1 MVTDAANR
9 VFQLRAAQRSFKQAV
24 DLLPDDAN
32 GAQLQ
37 PLGILA
43 QRFKKMAS
51 ALHYG
56 DLLQPSLGDG
66 TPNRNNKRPRWKA
79 GGKSLL
85 RPMPALKVVDML
97 MCLPHCVCMPS
108 GVLLVFA
115 KPHISSTPDPAG
127 FDSHSHGTFMLWKA
141 AMKKFRVMMKTLE
154 KKHGVGFWNR
164 PGREKGKLKDIGEE
178 AIFARHKNVTA
189 DDEDLGSE
197 PEEDVDDTLGVDD
210 ALGETFGR
218 RRKTSS
224 KNTCGP
230 HKSALACLADK
241 TGATQN
247 CVWYLTQL
255 PAYA

>member
-9 VFQLRAAQRSFKQAV
+9 VFQLRTAQRSFKQAV

-37 PLGILA
+37 PIGILA

-66 TPNRNNKRPRWKA
+66 TPNRSNKRPRWKA

-85 RPMPALKVVDML
+85 RPMPALKVIDML
-97 MCLPHCVCMPS
+97 MCLSHCVCMPS
-108 GVLLVFA
+108 GVLLVCD
-115 KPHISSTPDPAG
+115 KPHISSTADPAG
-127 FDSHSHGTFMLWKA
+127 FDPHSHGKFMLWKA
-141 AMKKFRVMMKTLE
+141 AMTKFRVMMKKLE

-164 PGREKGKLKDIGEE
+164 PVRENGKLKDMGEA
-178 AIFARHKNVTA
+178 AIFVRQKNATA
-189 DDEDLGSE
+189 DEGDLGSE
-197 PEEDVDDTLGVDD
+197 PEEDVDNT
-210 ALGETFGR
+210 LGETSALASMFGR
-218 RRKTSS
+218 RRKSS
-224 KNTCGP
+224 KNTCAP

-241 TGATQN
+241 TGDTQN
-247 CVWYLTQL
+247 CVWYLAQL
-255 PAYA
+255 PAYT